1 MSYGSDY
8 LREALALNE
17 RKVNNKKRLIE
28 KINHENDEINDLLRK
43 AADTSY
49 KLTDDEKRILK
60 DNGYTITYGGGSGK
74 DGGVVTSDGKS
85 GTRRSNI
92 PIDDKVDWHNKFKVN
107 SERNNI
113 SPSYK
118 STNKSSGREK
128 LPQRYTQQAYDMSK
142 DVKDFKS
149 AKSQFIDYDTQVQ
162 TEKNRLRKAKLGAS
176 SNEKD
181 YYKDN
186 LNYAISGRDK
196 SKKRKDAILNKHGV
210 QARESI
216 EESVGNDFI
225 IEFTHWI
232 YDTPDKPYYV
242 KGLYEDEIVDLTPNL
257 NEAKGFNSFDEADE
271 FAIEYG
277 IASPSIYPR
286 KDANKHNVQAR
297 ESIKDKQPLKE
308 GFMDELY
315 SDIQYELHYS
325 IKDALDNILVN
336 LIDNINREFPEY
348 NLNRIDTEQ
357 YSEEM
362 SEIIM
367 KDLFSNM

>member
-1 MSYGSDY
+1 
-8 LREALALNE
+8 
-17 RKVNNKKRLIE
+17 
-28 KINHENDEINDLLRK
+28 
-43 AADTSY
+43 
-49 KLTDDEKRILK
+49 
-60 DNGYTITYGGGSGK
+60 
-74 DGGVVTSDGKS
+74 
-85 GTRRSNI
+85 
-92 PIDDKVDWHNKFKVN
+92 
-107 SERNNI
+107 
-113 SPSYK
+113 
-118 STNKSSGREK
+118 
-128 LPQRYTQQAYDMSK
+128 MSK

-216 EESVGNDFI
+216 E
-225 IEFTHWI
+225 
-232 YDTPDKPYYV
+232 DK
-242 KGLYEDEIVDLTPNL
+242 
-257 NEAKGFNSFDEADE
+257 
-271 FAIEYG
+271 
-277 IASPSIYPR
+277 
-286 KDANKHNVQAR
+286 Q
-297 ESIKDKQPLKE
+297 QPLKE

-315 SDIQYELHYS
+315 SDIQVEVQYS

-336 LIDNINREFPEY
+336 LIDNITREFPDY
-348 NLNRIDTEQ
+348 NPNWSTGDYLINTEQ

>member
-8 LREALALNE
+8 LREAMALNE

-43 AADTSY
+43 ASDTSY

-74 DGGVVTSDGKS
+74 AGGVVTSDGKS
-85 GTRRSNI
+85 GIRRSNI

-107 SERNNI
+107 SEGKRNNI
-113 SPSYK
+113 PPSYK

-162 TEKNRLRKAKLGAS
+162 TEKNRLRKSKLGAS

-181 YYKDN
+181 YYKDK

-196 SKKRKDAILNKHGV
+196 NKKRKDAILNKHGV

-225 IEFTHWI
+225 IEFTHWV
-232 YDTPDKPYYV
+232 YGTPDKPYYV

-257 NEAKGFNSFDEADE
+257 NEAKGFNSFDEAAE
-271 FAIEYG
+271 FAIEYD
-277 IASPSIYPR
+277 IASGEELPPIYPR
-286 KDANKHNVQAR
+286 KYANKHSVQTR
-297 ESIKDKQPLKE
+297 K
-308 GFMDELY
+308 
-315 SDIQYELHYS
+315 
-325 IKDALDNILVN
+325 
-336 LIDNINREFPEY
+336 
-348 NLNRIDTEQ
+348 
-357 YSEEM
+357 
-362 SEIIM
+362 
-367 KDLFSNM
+367 

>member
-74 DGGVVTSDGKS
+74 DRGFVTSDGKS
-85 GTRRSNI
+85 GIRRSNI

-107 SERNNI
+107 SERKRNNI

-128 LPQRYTQQAYDMSK
+128 LPQRYTQQAYDMSQ
-142 DVKDFKS
+142 DVEDFKS

-162 TEKNRLRKAKLGAS
+162 AEKNRLRKAKLGAS

-181 YYKDN
+181 YYKDK

-196 SKKRKDAILNKHGV
+196 SKKRKDDILNKHGV

-225 IEFTHWI
+225 IDFTAWVDGTTNKH
-232 YDTPDKPYYV
+232 YYL
-242 KGLYEDEIVDLTPNL
+242 KGLDEDGISELTSNL
-257 NEAKGFNSFDEADE
+257 NKAKGFNSFDEAAE
-271 FAIEYG
+271 FAIEYV
-277 IASPSIYPR
+277 IASGEELPPIYPR
-286 KDANKHNVQAR
+286 KDANKHGVQAR
-297 ESIKDKQPLKE
+297 E
-308 GFMDELY
+308 
-315 SDIQYELHYS
+315 
-325 IKDALDNILVN
+325 
-336 LIDNINREFPEY
+336 
-348 NLNRIDTEQ
+348 
-357 YSEEM
+357 
-362 SEIIM
+362 
-367 KDLFSNM
+367 